1 METME
6 DLKRMICTELEE
18 IAKKGEMSAGD
29 LDTVYKLIVSKEKL
43 LRIDEL
49 EESLAIAKTA
59 ENGDTAE
66 TESQMA
72 ATAMDGI
79 M

>member
-1 METME
+1 MGATE

-49 EESLAIAKTA
+49 GMVQFCILPILCLVRF
-59 ENGDTAE
+59 
-66 TESQMA
+66 
-72 ATAMDGI
+72 
-79 M
+79 